1 MGPFQIETTE
11 QYKLWFSYKQDV
23 KNHKS
28 WEIRNQYFKNK
39 NMDGWEEE
47 LKKIERDMRE
57 KMRVLK
63 IQQNKEDKERL
74 QMQKEEES
82 INNNQKTIKNNTK
95 YEKMKDTR
103 KKNKEMKPI
112 RISKRIKEKQSKLNN
127 DIEIISIKTVDQV
140 IEEKINDAIKK
151 GNFIDLTI

>member
-82 INNNQKTIKNNTK
+82 MNNNQKIIKNNTK

-103 KKNKEMKPI
+103 KKNKEMIPT

-127 DIEIISIKTVDQV
+127 DIEIVSIKTVDQV
-140 IEEKINDAIKK
+140 IEEKMKDAIKK

>member
-28 WEIRNQYFKNK
+28 WNIRNQYFKNR

-63 IQQNKEDKERL
+63 IQQNKEEKERL
-74 QMQKEEES
+74 QMQEEEES

-140 IEEKINDAIKK
+140 IEEKMKDAIKK

>member
-57 KMRVLK
+57 KMRVLQ

-82 INNNQKTIKNNTK
+82 INNNQKTIKYNTK
-95 YEKMKDTR
+95 Y
-103 KKNKEMKPI
+103 
-112 RISKRIKEKQSKLNN
+112 
-127 DIEIISIKTVDQV
+127 
-140 IEEKINDAIKK
+140 
-151 GNFIDLTI
+151 

>member
-57 KMRVLK
+57 KMRVLQ

>member
-28 WEIRNQYFKNK
+28 WNIRNQYFKNR

-63 IQQNKEDKERL
+63 IQQNKEEKERL
-74 QMQKEEES
+74 QMQEEEES

-103 KKNKEMKPI
+103 EKNKEMIPR
-112 RISKRIKEKQSKLNN
+112 RISKRIREKQSKLNN
-127 DIEIISIKTVDQV
+127 DIEIVSIKTVDQV
-140 IEEKINDAIKK
+140 IEEKMKDAIKK